1 MSSLDVA
8 FAVFERWK
16 TEDSLLRVFTPEGEG
31 IASSHS
37 AKIVSVDA
45 TARAVRLI
53 FDDDR
58 RSKTWVLANARCE
71 YVDASEDDETPEELK
86 RSFAGRFLKIELPSG
101 QLFVVGE
108 LIT

>member
-1 MSSLDVA
+1 MLPLRSLNVGKRKIRCC
-8 FAVFERWK
+8 V
-16 TEDSLLRVFTPEGEG
+16 SLTPEGEG

-58 RSKTWVLANARCE
+58 RSKTWGFLANARCE
-71 YVDASEDDETPEELK
+71 YVDASEDDETPEATK
-86 RSFAGRFLKIELPSG
+86 WSFAGRFLKIELPSG